1 MLDLKALLAKILS
14 TFQGLVIRKTYT
26 VSGRA
31 FNTYYG
37 TTSIDITL
45 TGYTPIAIPRVAL
58 NQALLHCYLWQAIGN
73 TAVIGVSRPTSS
85 GTISQLSITIDVVYI
100 KTSLIA

>member
-37 TTSIDITL
+37 TTAIDVTL
-45 TGYTPIAIPRVAL
+45 TGYTPIAIPRVSL
-58 NQALLHCYLWQAIGN
+58 NQAVLHCFLWQLSGN
-73 TAVIGVSRPTSS
+73 TATIGVSRGTSS
-85 GTISQLSITIDVVYI
+85 GTISSLSITIDVVYI
-100 KTSLIA
+100 KTGLVA